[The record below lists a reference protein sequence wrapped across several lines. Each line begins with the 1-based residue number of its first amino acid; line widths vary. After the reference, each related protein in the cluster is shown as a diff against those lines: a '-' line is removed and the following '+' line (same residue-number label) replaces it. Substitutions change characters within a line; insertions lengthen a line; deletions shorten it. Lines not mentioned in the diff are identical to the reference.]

1 MNTQAKAKKGFRMPH
16 VFIILLLIMLF
27 VVVLSYLIP
36 SGSYER
42 VTDSAG
48 ITVIN
53 PDTFQYVENETPITF
68 MDYFEAVYN
77 GFVNGATIMG
87 TLFISSGVIYL
98 LEVSGAFGAG
108 INLIL
113 QKTKGKEFSSLWYVF
128 SIPSLLF
135 SACWDTVRPP
145 IHFILWR

>member
-1 MNTQAKAKKGFRMPH
+1 MPH

-27 VVVLSYLIP
+27 VVVLSYIIP

-48 ITVIN
+48 ITVVD
-53 PDTFQYVENETPITF
+53 PDTFQYVENETPTRDLVWTILRR
-68 MDYFEAVYN
+68 VYN

-113 QKTKGKEFSSLWYVF
+113 QKDQRKRIFRGMHFLYDFRHFRRARLRRSRL
-128 SIPSLLF
+128 
-135 SACWDTVRPP
+135 P
-145 IHFILWR
+145 ILPAGSDYRLCPGL

>member
-1 MNTQAKAKKGFRMPH
+1 MDTQANAKKGFRMPH

-27 VVVLSYLIP
+27 VVVLSYIIP

-42 VTDSAG
+42 IEDSAG

-68 MDYFEAVYN
+68 MDYFEAIYT

-108 INLIL
+108 INLITYR
-113 QKTKGKEFSSLWYVF
+113 KPGERNFLWYVF
-128 SIPSLLF
+128 STPF
-135 SACWDTVRPP
+135 SSFSEYWDTVKPP
-145 IHFILWR
+145 TRSIPLP